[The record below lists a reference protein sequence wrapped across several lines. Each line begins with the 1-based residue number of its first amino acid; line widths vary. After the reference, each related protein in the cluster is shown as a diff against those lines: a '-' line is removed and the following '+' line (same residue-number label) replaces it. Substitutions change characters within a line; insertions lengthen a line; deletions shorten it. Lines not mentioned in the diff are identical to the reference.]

1 MQTIETE
8 YLKPCP
14 FCNGKAEFRT
24 VECGDIIV
32 TEAICTECYSRGQ
45 AFSSFKS
52 YIKKG
57 KQNHEDAIKK
67 AADSWNNREY
77 KSPEMMKLEAARE
90 HYVSSLSVAEVAP
103 MMEAVK
109 LFEYA
114 DFAEAIFCMNMAKLY
129 GCVPLKSDGNNL
141 NDFLVTLYHYG
152 KVQGIREERAKKK
165 GGNAKCTIH

>member
-24 VECGDIIV
+24 VEHGDIIV

-57 KQNHEDAIKK
+57 KQNHENAIKK

-90 HYVSSLSVAEVAP
+90 HYVSSLSVAEIAP
-103 MMEAVK
+103 MMETVK

-114 DFAEAIFCMNMAKLY
+114 GFAEMTFCMNMAKLY
-129 GCVPLKSDGNNL
+129 GCVPLKSDGDNL

-152 KVQGIREERAKKK
+152 KVQGIRAERAKRKSK
-165 GGNAKCTIH
+165 AV